1 MPEYG
6 MKFLSKVIDA
16 NDPGAFTRFNV
27 EESHFLTEPERKAF
41 RFIRDYAEL
50 NRGQAPDYRTV
61 AAEVEGFDYWPN
73 VEDTYEFLVGRI
85 KSLAAKYQIRDIL
98 TEEGTKKLSELD
110 GKEFLE
116 WLISEAERVKMGTDV
131 RIKVGTNLKTD
142 TDYFLEEYK
151 RRKAGESFRVWKS
164 KFPSINREVGG
175 FLSGNM
181 YTWYGRSGRGK
192 SVFTLE
198 EAIEAAMQGANVLIW
213 AMEMSRFEVMAR
225 AYSSIS
231 AREGILSRTI
241 DGVDYECG
249 FENKALLMG
258 SMTEEY
264 EQGFETFL
272 STLPEVIPGNIIVRA
287 VDDEDFRRRDVAQ
300 LEADIIETKADVVVI
315 DPFYY
320 MTYEANTSKT
330 AGGDAANTSKKLRHL
345 AGRTKTVIHVITQSE
360 EVKNERDAD
369 GNRELMPP
377 TRAEIKKTKAV
388 LEDATNTFGI
398 DTLDGRGVIEIGKGR
413 HGGEGVRVEIVYLPN
428 YGIVQEVPIGEDA
441 GADQFVDIF

>member
-1 MPEYG
+1 MW
-6 MKFLSKVIDA
+6 KSRI
-16 NDPGAFTRFNV
+16 
-27 EESHFLTEPERKAF
+27 FLTEPERKAF

-175 FLSGNM
+175 YLSGNM

-258 SMTEEY
+258 TMTEEY

-272 STLPEVIPGNIIVRA
+272 STLPEIVPGNIIVRA
-287 VDDEDFRRRDVAQ
+287 VM
-300 LEADIIETKADVVVI
+300 TK
-315 DPFYY
+315 
-320 MTYEANTSKT
+320 TS
-330 AGGDAANTSKKLRHL
+330 AGGTCRSWRRTSSKPKR
-345 AGRTKTVIHVITQSE
+345 
-360 EVKNERDAD
+360 
-369 GNRELMPP
+369 M
-377 TRAEIKKTKAV
+377 
-388 LEDATNTFGI
+388 
-398 DTLDGRGVIEIGKGR
+398 
-413 HGGEGVRVEIVYLPN
+413 
-428 YGIVQEVPIGEDA
+428 
-441 GADQFVDIF
+441 